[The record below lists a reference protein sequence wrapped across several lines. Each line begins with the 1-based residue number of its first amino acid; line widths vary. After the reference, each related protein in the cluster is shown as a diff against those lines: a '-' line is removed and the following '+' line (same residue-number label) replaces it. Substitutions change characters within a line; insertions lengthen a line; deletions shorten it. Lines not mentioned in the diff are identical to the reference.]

1 MYGHPQDCSDD
12 FVYRRPCEFIPHVL
26 WLLSESQDHR
36 DCPCKPCHRA
46 TGRQVP
52 RSFKAKM
59 DEQAAALEATKLAA
73 AATETKTAKKGA
85 RTAATAKKKTATAAT
100 VASSVAS
107 SPGSEHSTKTIKP
120 SAAPKATKKATAAK
134 TQQTP
139 VPTPVVPP
147 TPVVQPAP
155 AAPAAPTA
163 PAAPAVPATPAVPA
177 APARHPAL
185 NDEPTLFRRGE
196 MVWYQQGPAW
206 RIGLIRHVDP
216 EPTLNYIVVPLGHAL
231 LDVADVPKQQS
242 QMRPFL
248 TFSVP
253 AISIPSLQ
261 EHFFSQ
267 VNWQALMAEPAY
279 AGRSEVIGLEASKLA
294 ALEIDG
300 SWSTFNRLASGP
312 KQPKNQSSYGGVFL
326 GAEMIRLGD
335 PVRPKDKNRGSL
347 LEVTEISV
355 TAATSVPNPSD
366 PAGAPSTTQYALS
379 FRGIEY
385 EATLVPEHGRIAAQP
400 EGTIFVKD
408 TAFRTAA
415 AKASGAKQK
424 CVWTVS
430 YTPFSQSRTLPCH
443 FFMHYIHACER
454 TIFLTKSILST
465 DQVLGYRLAGARRCR
480 PVVRH
485 GRAHRR
491 DAGRRGRRDGA
502 HHGHFHGGI
511 GVPEQPYAERR
522 SAQLW
527 AEEQPPRDGGRGDL
541 GRPAAGSRRRCD

>member
-12 FVYRRPCEFIPHVL
+12 FVYRRPYEFIPHAL

-52 RSFKAKM
+52 RTFKAKM

-73 AATETKTAKKGA
+73 PGA
-85 RTAATAKKKTATAAT
+85 D
-100 VASSVAS
+100 S
-107 SPGSEHSTKTIKP
+107 
-120 SAAPKATKKATAAK
+120 KATKKTTKSTAAAKRKTAAATASASATSSPGPEQPAKPAKAPAAPKTTKKAAAAK

-139 VPTPVVPP
+139 IPAPVIP
-147 TPVVQPAP
+147 PAP
-155 AAPAAPTA
+155 AAAPASAPQPA
-163 PAAPAVPATPAVPA
+163 PQAAPAVPPTPTAPATPAP
-177 APARHPAL
+177 PARHPAL

-206 RIGLIRHVDP
+206 RIGLIRHVGP
-216 EPTLNYIVVPLGHAL
+216 EPVPNYTVIPLGHAL
-231 LDVADVPKQQS
+231 LDVPDVPKQQS

-253 AISIPSLQ
+253 SISIPLLQ
-261 EHFFSQ
+261 ESFFSQ
-267 VNWQALMAEPAY
+267 VNWQALLADPTY
-279 AGRSEVIGLEASKLA
+279 ANRSEVIGLEASKLA

-355 TAATSVPNPSD
+355 TAATSVPNPAD

-400 EGTIFVKD
+400 EGTIFAKD

-430 YTPFSQSRTLPCH
+430 YSLLLISFVYEFGWVQHRLR
-443 FFMHYIHACER
+443 FNF
-454 TIFLTKSILST
+454 KSAL
-465 DQVLGYRLAGARRCR
+465 LA
-480 PVVRH
+480 
-485 GRAHRR
+485 
-491 DAGRRGRRDGA
+491 
-502 HHGHFHGGI
+502 
-511 GVPEQPYAERR
+511 
-522 SAQLW
+522 
-527 AEEQPPRDGGRGDL
+527 
-541 GRPAAGSRRRCD
+541 